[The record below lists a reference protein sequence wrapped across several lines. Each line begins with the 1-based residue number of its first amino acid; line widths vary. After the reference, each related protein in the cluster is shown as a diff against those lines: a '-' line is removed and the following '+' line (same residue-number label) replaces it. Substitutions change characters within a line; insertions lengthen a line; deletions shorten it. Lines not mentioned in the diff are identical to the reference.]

1 MRGDRMTNAEIFIEK
16 YKQLEEVVRSTYNLK
31 NGDSISYYLSNQNIY
46 QRYSDEIKYCQEVRN
61 LLSHKKKIENEFA
74 VEPSQQMIDFIDNLI
89 RKIKKRTKCYEIQ
102 ITKNNVCWKSMND
115 SVQETIKEM
124 SDKLYTHIPIL
135 EDGKVVGVFDEN
147 SVFNYLSKQEI
158 IMIEENTTFNDI
170 KDYIGLHDRE
180 MEEFIFFSSQNYLE
194 ELEMEFEKAYRKGKR
209 IGIAFMTPNGK
220 SYEKLQGI
228 ITPWDMIAHSNRL
241 K

>member
-1 MRGDRMTNAEIFIEK
+1 MTNAEIFIEK

-180 MEEFIFFSSQNYLE
+180 MEGFIFFSSQSYLE

>member
-1 MRGDRMTNAEIFIEK
+1 MTNAEIFIEK